1 MANNA
6 PILALP
12 GGSILQL
19 IVMTLPLFVVYCY
32 FLWLAATR
40 PNIMSDSEKFAD
52 PRIRLTDILYV
63 YLTTWTLFAT
73 LFIYMVWFVNKRRK
87 LSKRYEKEGI
97 VILGDV
103 LYDDQ
108 NHYGPFTWIM
118 NYLFRQNDYGYLVY
132 DLEKVANHPACTYEG
147 RLEGKIRKR
156 VRVYYRY
163 AREQISVLVIPK
175 FPFSGQPKM
184 DLEADWASFSEN
196 YVVEEGY
203 NEAADDMNR
212 ASVKTV
218 MSRDRSWSI
227 IFLSLGWIVF
237 LLFSSIFVCLQI
249 EDIED
254 IYQDESSK
262 WAWFV
267 LMVTMAGVTPIVAI
281 GGNLLRFKMYERFIL
296 KSGKKGKS
304 GDFVGSGGGVIITVG
319 ESQRSGRSQ
328 SREKGS
334 TKQFEP
340 SSGEDGSYV
349 QMT

>member
-73 LFIYMVWFVNKRRK
+73 LFIYMVWFVSKRRK

-108 NHYGPFTWIM
+108 NHGPFTWIM

-227 IFLSLGWIVF
+227 IFLSLGWMLF

-296 KSGKKGKS
+296 KSGKRGKS

-334 TKQFEP
+334 TKHFEP